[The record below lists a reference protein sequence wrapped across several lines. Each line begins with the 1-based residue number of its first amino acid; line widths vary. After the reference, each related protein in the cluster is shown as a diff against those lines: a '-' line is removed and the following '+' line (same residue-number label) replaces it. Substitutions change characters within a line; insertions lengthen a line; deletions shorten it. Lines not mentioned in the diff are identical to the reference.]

1 MSTTLSREGR
11 STVLRACAWVL
22 VYVVIAIAA
31 LGANPFKGQTV
42 GPFDLL
48 ASVPGWNPAGESVQ
62 VRHRERSDIV
72 DALLPAWL
80 ESRRQVHDGELPLWN
95 PLPAGGSPAMFDA
108 SNAQLT
114 VGFWL
119 FALAPDP
126 AFGFYLSVLSCLII
140 AGLGMHVFVAR
151 YCAAP
156 ASLFA
161 GVSYMLSGFFAAWLY
176 WQHVHTA
183 IWLPW
188 LLLAA
193 DHYAR
198 HNSVTALP
206 GIAVAS
212 AVMLLGGF
220 PFVAVIGIGVAFVH
234 AWVLA
239 SRRGG
244 FTALRTA
251 LGVLGGITL
260 GAMLCAPALLGMAFG
275 LSEMDLGYR
284 RGGSGLSVNDA
295 GFLLGPWYTDPP
307 RVESSM
313 YVGAL
318 ALLLAPLGVLATLRQ
333 RHSAVAWSGLVYVV
347 VGFVLVFGVLP
358 LSIGRHLPVLS
369 NNPWQRA
376 ILLLDLGLILLAAT
390 GLNWTLARISWRPT
404 ALLGG
409 ILVVGL
415 QFADLQ
421 AQFRKF
427 NGPTPARYFYPETEA
442 LAYVRDRLKPF
453 QYVAVDARAYLVSGT
468 QGGEGLADWFAH
480 SFRSRAL
487 HDLLADIAENPFASP
502 TATAIDIQRYRWRS
516 DLLDALAICYALYP
530 NDSVILP
537 TLVASQGNARQ
548 ALPPINRILLV
559 QPVTLKEPFTISAIG
574 LRLATYRAT
583 DLDGEVVLT
592 VRSEH
597 TGLSLA
603 VASLDGAS
611 IRDNQLA
618 VFHFS
623 RALDL
628 DAGSYHLE
636 LRYTPGPRQRNLT
649 AWLYTDG
656 AGYVLRD
663 GESISGSLDYI
674 FYGVAGEGL
683 VPLFRD
689 RAITAAGNM
698 DCATGPYWARRL
710 DDPAETMA
718 ASRVALFRYDPDS
731 FALRVRAPDEGYVI
745 VPMRMRLGWTASL
758 DGRPIEI
765 LRVYGVLPAVK
776 VSQGVHNVEFRYRP
790 PFLLLGMG
798 ISLVGLA
805 IIAVLRWA
813 GKRQQAGLT
822 AETLISRKE
831 PPGASRQ
838 IT

>member
-48 ASVPGWNPAGESVQ
+48 ASAPGWNPAGEPVQ
-62 VRHRERSDIV
+62 IRHRERSDIV

-80 ESRRQVHDGELPLWN
+80 ESRRQLRDGKLPLWN

-114 VGFWL
+114 PGFWL

-126 AFGFYLSVLSCLII
+126 AFGFYLSVLSCLVI
-140 AGLGMHVFVAR
+140 AGLGMHAFVAR

-161 GVSYMLSGFFAAWLY
+161 GVSYMLCGFLAAWLY
-176 WQHVHTA
+176 WQHTHTA
-183 IWLPW
+183 IWIPW
-188 LLLAA
+188 LLLAV
-193 DHYAR
+193 DHYAK
-198 HNSVTALP
+198 HNSLAALP
-206 GIAVAS
+206 GVAVAS
-212 AVMLLGGF
+212 ALMLLGGF
-220 PFVAVIGIGVAFVH
+220 PFVAAIGIGVAFVH
-234 AWVLA
+234 AWVVA

-244 FTALRTA
+244 FAAHRAA
-251 LGVLGGITL
+251 LGVLGGIAL
-260 GAMLCAPALLGMAFG
+260 GAMLCAIPLLGMASG
-275 LSEMDLGYR
+275 LSEVDLGYR
-284 RGGSGLSVNDA
+284 RGGSGLSVEDA

-307 RVESSM
+307 RVESNM
-313 YVGAL
+313 YVGTL
-318 ALLLAPLGVLATLRQ
+318 ALLLAPLGVVAALRQ
-333 RHSAVAWSGLVYVV
+333 RHTAVAWSALAYVV

-376 ILLLDLGLILLAAT
+376 ILLLDLGLILLAAV
-390 GLNWTLARISWRPT
+390 GLNWTLGRISWRRV
-404 ALLGG
+404 ALLGSF
-409 ILVVGL
+409 LVVGL
-415 QFADLQ
+415 QFADLR

-427 NGPTPARYFYPETEA
+427 NGPTPARYFYPETQA
-442 LAYVRDRLKPF
+442 LAYVRDRLEPF

-480 SFRSRAL
+480 SFRSKAL
-487 HDLLADIAENPFASP
+487 HDLLADMAQNPFASP
-502 TATAIDIQRYRWRS
+502 TATAMDIRRYRWHS

-537 TLVASQGNARQ
+537 TLVASRGTVRQ
-548 ALPPINRILLV
+548 ALPPINRVLLV
-559 QPVTLKEPFTISAIG
+559 QRVSLEEPLTISAIG

-592 VRSEH
+592 VRPEA
-597 TGLSLA
+597 TGLPVAVVSLEGEA
-603 VASLDGAS
+603 

-628 DAGSYHLE
+628 TAGSYRLE
-636 LRYTPGPRQRNLT
+636 LRYTPGARQRNLT

-656 AGYVLRD
+656 AGHVLRD
-663 GESISGSLDYI
+663 GESISGSLDYV
-674 FYGVAGEGL
+674 FYGVSEEGL
-683 VPLFRD
+683 VPLFQD
-689 RAITAAGNM
+689 RAITAARNR
-698 DCATGPYWARRL
+698 DCATGPYWTRSL
-710 DDPAETMA
+710 NDPAETMA
-718 ASRVALFRYDPDS
+718 ASRVALSRYEPEA
-731 FALRVRAPDEGYVI
+731 FALRVRAPEEGYII
-745 VPMRMRLGWTASL
+745 VPMRMQRGWTAKL
-758 DGRPIEI
+758 EGRPIEI
-765 LRVYGVLPAVK
+765 SRAYGVLPAVK
-776 VSQGVHNVEFRYRP
+776 VPQGMHSVKFRYRP
-790 PFLLLGMG
+790 PFWLLGMG

-805 IIAVLRWA
+805 SIAGLLRA
-813 GKRQQAGLT
+813 GKRRQAGSA
-822 AETLISRKE
+822 AER
-831 PPGASRQ
+831 P
-838 IT
+838 